1 MLAALAVPPAVAA
14 SDPPTGASL
23 AAYVRA
29 RAAAA
34 DGAADI
40 AARGYA
46 IALAADPGNEVI
58 AIRAFREGMAV
69 GDIDLARRAL
79 SVLERSKVAPADTVM
94 LRYADRV
101 RARDWA
107 GARAAAVE
115 VSQGPLDF
123 VGPVLLAWVAF
134 EEGAA
139 DPAAELVPSEAN
151 IIARR
156 YAAENRALLLIAQGQ
171 YAVAADALSTL
182 LGNDQASLDLRLN
195 AAALFHGKRQ
205 GKLARELLAGS
216 DPVLVAQRERLG
228 RGVKAG
234 AAFGASRLF
243 TRLAADLGREEASP
257 LSILLSRT
265 ALLLDPADDRA
276 RLLLADTLSQQ
287 RSGTRA
293 LTLLDM
299 ISPKSP
305 FAGVAK
311 SARVTVL
318 TRMEDATGALAV
330 AKGLAQAPGAT
341 AEAAQ
346 AYGDLLIE
354 QNQFADAAAAYAL
367 AMTRAGDGADWVLNL
382 QRGGALEQAGRW
394 DEALPF
400 LRRAVELAPQ
410 EPVALNYLGYAQV
423 ERGENLAEG
432 QALLEQASAMRPD
445 DPSITDSLGWA
456 YVQRG
461 QWDKGLPLLEQAA
474 AAEPADVTINEHLG
488 DAYWRTGRRYE
499 ARYAWRA
506 AAVQAEGDD
515 AKRLAAK
522 LADGLAPATAAR

>member
-1 MLAALAVPPAVAA
+1 MLAASPALAAN
-14 SDPPTGASL
+14 DPPTGASL

-46 IALAADPGNEVI
+46 IALADDPGNEVI
-58 AIRAFREGMAV
+58 AIRAFREGIAV
-69 GDIDLARRAL
+69 GDFDLARRAL
-79 SVLERSKVAPADTVM
+79 AVLERSNVAPADTVM

-101 RARDWA
+101 RARDWPA
-107 GARAAAVE
+107 ARAAAAQVA
-115 VSQGPLDF
+115 QGPLDF

-139 DPAAELVPSEAN
+139 DPAAELAAAEAN
-151 IIARR
+151 VISRR

-171 YAVAADALSTL
+171 YAQAADALSAL

-195 AAALFHGKRQ
+195 AAQLFQGKRQ
-205 GKLARELLAGS
+205 GKLARELLGGS
-216 DPVLVAQRERLG
+216 DPVLVAQRSSLG
-228 RGVKAG
+228 RGAKAG

-243 TRLAADLGREEASP
+243 TRLAADLGRDEASP
-257 LSILLSRT
+257 LSILLGRT
-265 ALLLDPADDRA
+265 ALLLDPTDDRA

-287 RSGTRA
+287 GLGTRA
-293 LTLLDM
+293 LALLDS
-299 ISPKSP
+299 I
-305 FAGVAK
+305 GAK
-311 SARVTVL
+311 SAFASVAQAARVTVL
-318 TRMEDATGALAV
+318 TRMEDEAGALAA
-330 AKGLAQAPGAT
+330 AKALADAPGAT
-341 AEAAQ
+341 VTEAQ
-346 AYGDLLIE
+346 SYGDLLVD
-354 QNQFADAAAAYAL
+354 QNRFDDAAAAYAT
-367 AMTRAGDGADWVLNL
+367 AMARAGDGADWVLNL

-394 DEALPF
+394 DEALPY

-432 QALLEQASAMRPD
+432 QKLLEQARALRPD

-474 AAEPADVTINEHLG
+474 AAEPGDVTINEHLG

-506 AAVQAEGDD
+506 AAVHAEGDD
-515 AKRLAAK
+515 AKRLAGK
-522 LADGLAPATAAR
+522 LADGLAPVTAAR